1 MEVRP
6 RTIEIA
12 PLEQA
17 EIDLWGT
24 VARIA
29 GHLGPD
35 RQWCLVGGLMVQL
48 HAYEHSATPRP
59 TRDIDLL
66 GDARKQPSVTTLLGE
81 AVEELGGEL
90 ADPPST
96 DPKLGYRFVLDGQ
109 VVDILGSDG
118 LRTPGITVG
127 NRETIEVPGGSQALN
142 RSEVV
147 AIAVGGATPVLI
159 RRPSL
164 LGSILIKARALL
176 VHDRWDDQRRDLILL
191 LTFVEDPRA
200 LAGELRSSEVR
211 WLREASARLD
221 LDDPS
226 LEREFTGA
234 ALRDATGALDLLTR

>member
-1 MEVRP
+1 MP
-6 RTIEIA
+6 KTIEID
-12 PLEQA
+12 PLDQA
-17 EIDLWGT
+17 EIDLWGAVT
-24 VARIA
+24 RIA
-29 GHLGPD
+29 SHLGPGP
-35 RQWCLVGGLMVQL
+35 QWCLVGGLMVQL
-48 HAYEHSATPRP
+48 HAYEHAATPRP

-66 GDARKQPSVTTLLGE
+66 GDARKRPSVTMLMGE

-109 VVDILGSDG
+109 DIDILGSDG
-118 LRTPGITVG
+118 LRTPGLTVG
-127 NRETIEVPGGSQALN
+127 DRETIEVPGGTQALR
-142 RSEVV
+142 RSEIV
-147 AIAVGGATPVLI
+147 AIAVAGATPVPI

-176 VHDRWDDQRRDLILL
+176 VHDRSDDQRRDLILL
-191 LTFVEDPRA
+191 LSFVEDPRA

-226 LEREFTGA
+226 LESEFTGA
-234 ALRDATGALDLLTR
+234 ALRDAAAALDLLTR